1 MSEIKYYLDLLRKEL
16 VKEWRGE
23 ESSQK
28 DEYET
33 LKPEYGDEIKEL
45 TDHINENLLKYDK
58 RLNEKKKK
66 RENKRTW
73 SVDSSTVERLFGYK
87 DRDKWEG
94 PSPITLSFLAKS
106 LKYKSW
112 GNFKSTMGETY
123 SPHVPDVNEVFE
135 NQRKEILL
143 VLERGIPNESGI
155 YTLGWEPIKYSKLR
169 YLGGFEFEVIESK
182 NMHKK
187 QGDMFITPD
196 FKTCPT
202 KGTELPDIKLDD
214 YEGNVNGD
222 GYFYD
227 KMKEGEVFYD
237 DYFYL

>member
-1 MSEIKYYLDLLRKEL
+1 MSEKNYYLDLLRKEL
-16 VKEWRGE
+16 VREWRGE
-23 ESSQK
+23 EPSLK
-28 DEYET
+28 DEYDT
-33 LKPEYGDEIKEL
+33 LKPEYGDEIKDL
-45 TDHINENLLKYDK
+45 TDHVNENLLKYDK
-58 RLNEKKKK
+58 RLQKKKEK
-66 RENKRTW
+66 DKEGEIKRTY

-87 DRDKWEG
+87 DKGTWKG

-123 SPHVPDVNEVFE
+123 SPHVPDVIEVFE
-135 NQRKEILL
+135 NQRKEILFL
-143 VLERGIPNESGI
+143 LKRGIANEGGI

-169 YLGGFEFEVIESK
+169 YLGGFKFEVIESK

-187 QGDMFITPD
+187 QGDTFITPD

-214 YEGNVNGD
+214 YGD
-222 GYFYD
+222 GYFEYQT
-227 KMKEGEVFYD
+227 KEFGEVFGD